1 VLRKGRSNGYRML
14 TLGFICWSATVSAQQ
29 ATGQQ
34 HSQLVALVQSAQA
47 DYLAGHPAQAAAKL
61 EAALPH
67 AGNSEA
73 ATVDRKYFPAEE
85 LLGLC
90 YASMSQDD
98 RAIPYLQAAARL
110 DPNVEE
116 AHTNLAASLLRL
128 GRTAQALDEFRKAL
142 ALAPRDYTA
151 NHNLGEVYIQ
161 AGNMREAVPL
171 LAKAQ
176 EMNPDAYN
184 NGYDLATAELIV
196 GKYAAA
202 HEVIHSLL
210 QQKNTGELHDL
221 DAQIDEKE
229 GKYVDAAN
237 EFETAAHLDPSENN
251 LFDWGSEL
259 LLHRTYDPA
268 IDVFRAAAKRYP
280 QSPRIMI
287 GLGISLYA
295 RGLYDEAVTA
305 LLAGAALDPKE
316 PRCYLFLSKAYYSQQ
331 SHTQQVIE
339 SFKRYAEQEPNNAEA
354 QYYYAMSLWK
364 GGQIAGT
371 TVDMPKVEALLK
383 QSIALND
390 ELSDAHFQLGNLYA
404 DHRDYQQS
412 VPQYLRVIKLDPKL
426 ADAHYRLGTVYN
438 HLGEKDK
445 SQAEFAVYQKLRAEH
460 LSASD
465 NEGDELKQ
473 FVYTSKS
480 LTGTP

>member
-1 VLRKGRSNGYRML
+1 
-14 TLGFICWSATVSAQQ
+14 
-29 ATGQQ
+29 
-34 HSQLVALVQSAQA
+34 
-47 DYLAGHPAQAAAKL
+47 
-61 EAALPH
+61 
-67 AGNSEA
+67 
-73 ATVDRKYFPAEE
+73 
-85 LLGLC
+85 
-90 YASMSQDD
+90 
-98 RAIPYLQAAARL
+98 
-110 DPNVEE
+110 
-116 AHTNLAASLLRL
+116 
-128 GRTAQALDEFRKAL
+128 
-142 ALAPRDYTA
+142 
-151 NHNLGEVYIQ
+151 
-161 AGNMREAVPL
+161 
-171 LAKAQ
+171 
-176 EMNPDAYN
+176 
-184 NGYDLATAELIV
+184 
-196 GKYAAA
+196 
-202 HEVIHSLL
+202 
-210 QQKNTGELHDL
+210 
-221 DAQIDEKE
+221 
-229 GKYVDAAN
+229 
-237 EFETAAHLDPSENN
+237 
-251 LFDWGSEL
+251 
-259 LLHRTYDPA
+259 
-268 IDVFRAAAKRYP
+268 
-280 QSPRIMI
+280 
-287 GLGISLYA
+287 
-295 RGLYDEAVTA
+295 
-305 LLAGAALDPKE
+305 LAGAALDPKE

-412 VPQYLRVIKLDPKL
+412 VPQYLRVIELDPKL